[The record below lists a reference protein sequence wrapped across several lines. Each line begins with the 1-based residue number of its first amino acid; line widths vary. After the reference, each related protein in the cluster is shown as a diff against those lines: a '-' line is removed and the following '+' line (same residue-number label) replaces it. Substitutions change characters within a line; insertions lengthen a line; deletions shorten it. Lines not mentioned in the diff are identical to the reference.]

1 MNRYFNLL
9 AMALLHAT
17 LGITSPLAYAQ
28 GAAVAAR
35 LPVTP
40 VQAAADNI
48 AALKSFS
55 VGDGSFTHLLNGD
68 FIDPY
73 FVNKA
78 FSILLK
84 HAPNKNAPEFAAA
97 STWLNWLLPK
107 QRADGSFDRY
117 CKTEQAW
124 KACQRADADD
134 STVATT
140 LELLSLVGWGS
151 AQHPKAALVASRAV
165 DLLWKLKAPSGIFQ
179 AHLDSPNAY
188 LMDNCEVYAGLQAA
202 SGSALFSDVQRK
214 QLAAQAKGLSEKITA
229 YFYSDTRKQWR
240 PALPVLEVEMFY
252 PHIIAPTYRWHT
264 GLVTAKALSNDA
276 TAWLALHRSDWL
288 TRKRD
293 AFSWGAVALGL
304 YEAGQLNAVKCW
316 RESAAA
322 AKAQGGWTLIDAA
335 VEHVTQGVSTPCQ
348 R

>member
-9 AMALLHAT
+9 AMAFLYAT
-17 LGITSPLAYAQ
+17 LSFTSPLAYAQ
-28 GAAVAAR
+28 GAAAAR
-35 LPVTP
+35 APVANS
-40 VQAAADNI
+40 QAAANNI
-48 AALKSFS
+48 AALKGFS

-78 FSILLK
+78 FNILLK

-97 STWLNWLLPK
+97 YAWLNWLLPK

-117 CKTEQAW
+117 CKTAHAW

-134 STVATT
+134 STAATT
-140 LELLSLVGWGS
+140 LELLSLVGWDS
-151 AQHPKAALVASRAV
+151 AQHPNAARVANRAA
-165 DLLWKLKAPSGIFQ
+165 DLLWKLKTPSGIFR

-202 SGSALFSDVQRK
+202 SSSALFSDVKRK
-214 QLAAQAKGLSEKITA
+214 QFAAQAKALNEKITT
-229 YFYSDTRKQWR
+229 YFYSDVRKQWR
-240 PALPVLEVEMFY
+240 PALPLLEVELFY
-252 PHIIAPTYRWHT
+252 PHIVAPTYRWHT
-264 GLVTAKALSNDA
+264 GLVTTKALSNEA
-276 TAWLALHRSDWL
+276 NAWLALHRNDWL
-288 TRKRD
+288 ARKRD

-304 YEAGQLNAVKCW
+304 YEAGQLNAVACW
-316 RESAAA
+316 RDSAAA

-335 VEHVTQGVSTPCQ
+335 VEHVTQSVSKSC
-348 R
+348 